1 MFKKSVAIAT
11 MVVMLLVSVV
21 ACGKSENN
29 NAAPSSSASPSA
41 SAGASAG
48 SGKTVK
54 LRLGHIAGESDA
66 WNKGALKF
74 AELVK
79 EKSGGTVEIE
89 VYPSSTLGNDRDLI
103 EGMQLGSV
111 DFALVAGVLSN
122 FYQPYSILE
131 LPYLFR
137 DKEHLEKVLYGDV
150 GKKLQDEL
158 LANAQIRGLQFWL
171 RGPREL
177 TANRKIEKVEDLK
190 GLKIRV
196 PEIPASIAAWKAM
209 GASPTPMAFGE
220 VYSSL
225 QTGVI
230 DAQENPFALISS
242 NKLQE
247 VQKYLMLT
255 DHVFGYVQLTMSDIT
270 YQKLTKEQQQAVEE
284 AAKEATAFEN
294 DLVAKDEVAL
304 LEKLKKDGMEVVELD
319 TAPFMEKAKTVH
331 GEFAQKYGQELYDSI
346 VNAK

>member
-1 MFKKSVAIAT
+1 MFKKSLAVT
-11 MVVMLLVSVV
+11 MMIVMLFVSAV
-21 ACGKSENN
+21 ACSNGN
-29 NAAPSSSASPSA
+29 NAASPAASSGASSST
-41 SAGASAG
+41 G
-48 SGKTVK
+48 SDKAVK
-54 LRLGHIAGESDA
+54 LRLGHITGESDA
-66 WNKGALKF
+66 WHKGALKF

-79 EKSGGTVEIE
+79 EKSGGSVEVE

-122 FYQPYSILE
+122 FYEPYSILE

-137 DKEHLEKVLYGDV
+137 DKEHMEKVLYGDV
-150 GKKLQDEL
+150 GEKLKTDL
-158 LANAQIRGLQFWL
+158 LSNAQVRGLDFWV

-177 TANRKIEKVEDLK
+177 TANKKIEKVEDLK

-230 DAQENPFALISS
+230 DGQENPFALIAS
-242 NKLQE
+242 NKIQE
-247 VQKYLMLT
+247 VQSHMMLT
-255 DHVFGYVQLTMSDIT
+255 DHVFGYVMLTMSDIT
-270 YQKLTKEQQQAVEE
+270 YQKLSPEQQKAVEE
-284 AAKEATAFEN
+284 AAKEATTFEN
-294 DLVAKDEVAL
+294 ELVATQEVEL
-304 LEKLKKDGMEVVELD
+304 LELLKKSGMEVVELD

-331 GEFAQKYGQELYDSI
+331 GQFAAKYGQELYDSI
-346 VNAK
+346 VNTK

>member
-1 MFKKSVAIAT
+1 MFKKSIAVT
-11 MVVMLLVSVV
+11 MMIVLLFVSAV
-21 ACGKSENN
+21 ACGKSEGNSGSTSTDAGSS
-29 NAAPSSSASPSA
+29 NA
-41 SAGASAG
+41 GG
-48 SGKTVK
+48 SGKVVK
-54 LRLGHIAGESDA
+54 LRLGHITGESDA
-66 WNKGALKF
+66 WHKGAQKF

-79 EKSGGTVEIE
+79 EKSKGSVEVEI
-89 VYPSSTLGNDRDLI
+89 YPSSTLGNDRDLI

-122 FYQPYSILE
+122 FYEPYSILE

-137 DKEHLEKVLYGDV
+137 DNDHLQKVLYGEV
-150 GKKLQDEL
+150 GEKLKQDL
-158 LANAQIRGLQFWL
+158 LDNAQIRGLQFWV

-177 TANRKIEKVEDLK
+177 TASRKIEKVEDLK
-190 GLKIRV
+190 GLKVRV

-230 DAQENPFALISS
+230 DGQENPIAFMAS
-242 NKLQE
+242 NKIQE
-247 VQKYLMLT
+247 VQKYLMMT
-255 DHVFGYVQLTMSDIT
+255 NHVYGYVQLTMSDIT

-284 AAKEATAFEN
+284 AAKEATTFEN
-294 DLVAKDEVAL
+294 ELVAKQDAEL
-304 LEKLKKDGMEVVELD
+304 LEMLKTGGMEVVELD

-331 GEFAQKYGQELYDSI
+331 AEFASKYGQELYDSI
-346 VNAK
+346 VNTK

>member
-1 MFKKSVAIAT
+1 MLKKTIAISVMI
-11 MVVMLLVSVV
+11 VLLFVSAV
-21 ACGKSENN
+21 ACGKSDGNKA
-29 NAAPSSSASPSA
+29 AAPDAS
-41 SAGASAG
+41 GNQG
-48 SGKTVK
+48 SGKAVK
-54 LRLGHIAGESDA
+54 LRLGHITGESDA
-66 WNKGALKF
+66 WHKGALKF

-79 EKSGGTVEIE
+79 EKSNGTVEVE

-122 FYQPYSILE
+122 FYEPFSILE

-137 DKEHLEKVLYGDV
+137 DQDHMEKVLYGDI
-150 GKKLQDEL
+150 GTKLKADL
-158 LANAQIRGLQFWL
+158 LTNAQVRGLDFWV

-177 TANRKIEKVEDLK
+177 TANKKIEKVEDLK

-230 DAQENPFALISS
+230 DAQENPFALIAS
-242 NKLQE
+242 NKIQE
-247 VQKYLMLT
+247 VQSHLMLT
-255 DHVFGYVQLTMSDIT
+255 NHVYGYVLLTMSDIT
-270 YQKLTKEQQQAVEE
+270 YQKLSPDQQKAVEE
-284 AAKEATAFEN
+284 AAKEATTFEN
-294 DLVAKDEVAL
+294 DLVAKQEVEL
-304 LEKLKKDGMEVVELD
+304 LDSLKKDGMEVVELD

-346 VNAK
+346 MNVK